1 MPPEHERESVT
12 RQLGVTQPA
21 RKHVPNHLDLII
33 VFVDTNMIP
42 CRDDVRFLVKKDNKR
57 VPAAFRMTQIYQD
70 IEENKPQTGR
80 RGGGV
85 SRKRDTEDGTYTGK
99 GATTPCVPSLRGVAL
114 DKTTLNQLIK
124 N

>member
-57 VPAAFRMTQIYQD
+57 VPAAFRMTQIY
-70 IEENKPQTGR
+70 NKTLR
-80 RGGGV
+80 KTNRKRGGGEV
-85 SRKRDTEDGTYTGK
+85 G
-99 GATTPCVPSLRGVAL
+99 
-114 DKTTLNQLIK
+114 
-124 N
+124 